1 MVTLR
6 RVGSLKRSLFVCT
19 VIILGPASAPA
30 TAQNGQDA
38 ELRQCVADALHGRS
52 ILGSRDTVGYILYR
66 SKLESMGVTEYDVM
80 VDRCQAEIYRRH
92 ANQPQRPPTGTAKRR
107 R

>member
-1 MVTLR
+1 MGNAVSTTR
-6 RVGSLKRSLFVCT
+6 FVCMA
-19 VIILGPASAPA
+19 IILGAVSAPA
-30 TAQNGQDA
+30 AGRNGYDT
-38 ELRQCVADALHGRS
+38 ELRQCVADIQASLHGRS

-66 SKLESMGVTEYDVM
+66 SKLESMGVTEYDAM
-80 VDRCQAEIYRRH
+80 VGHCQAEIYRRH